1 MAQNLTGGLRGAGPH
16 GRTVEEQMKDRLMEE
31 DEYDVEEIENRGLT
45 AHEDYKFIAGAPDGI
60 LTSVGIQYLLECKYT
75 EKKTPHF
82 LTYNNRNEID
92 GVNPADEYYYQV
104 IGLLEIF
111 NLDVCWFAV
120 QIKGESEM
128 RLFYIHRNTKFFNE
142 DMLPQLHRFYFGA
155 MLPNIVRP
163 LPGRVR
169 HDIKEKYVARF
180 AWVLER

>member
-1 MAQNLTGGLRGAGPH
+1 MTGGLRGAGPH
-16 GRTVEEQMKDRLMEE
+16 GKTVEERMKATLMEE
-31 DEYDVEEIENRGLT
+31 DEYDVEEIRNRRLT
-45 AHEDYKFIAGAPDGI
+45 AHTHYKFIAGEPDGI
-60 LTSVGIQYLLECKYT
+60 LTSGGRTYLLECKYT
-75 EKKTPHF
+75 EQVKPDF
-82 LTYNNRNEID
+82 LSDQSID
-92 GVNPADEYYYQV
+92 GVNHKDNYYYQV